1 MPLCKG
7 QKSVSKVCPT
17 SPALVLG
24 DEGQGQFWDG
34 GGDEAARLVGRCELS
49 QPCCSDS
56 GIGVHAD
63 YTQLIW

>member
-24 DEGQGQFWDG
+24 DEGQGQFRDG
-34 GGDEAARLVGRCELS
+34 GRDEATRLVRRRELP
-49 QPCCSDS
+49 QPCRSDS

-63 YTQLIW
+63 HTQLIW